1 MNKEL
6 KIGLFLGA
14 MFLVA
19 MFLVAIGVVLLIP
32 WGNAES
38 EVEKLS
44 VEVTD
49 ETVEVAKGV
58 LLNDMSEVSGAYVSQ
73 NDVNKVTSE
82 IMFHIT
88 GPQDATGSFKEFVI
102 NFNSDKIYTKASIS
116 VVIDPLSVYT
126 ANKMRDESIK
136 GEGFFESNDFPEI
149 VFVSNQIAVGDTSY
163 IAIGR
168 LSMLGVG
175 KEIQVN
181 FTYEGKGENEEG
193 RDVIIFKGGFV
204 LDRTEHGMEE
214 TTGIGN
220 NVEVSFYTELVE
232 KE

>member
-19 MFLVAIGVVLLIP
+19 IGVVFLIP

-38 EVEKLS
+38 EVKKS
-44 VEVTD
+44 VFEVPVETI
-49 ETVEVAKGV
+49 ETVNDFV
-58 LLNDMSEVSGAYVSQ
+58 LNDMSEITGNWVSQ
-73 NDVNKVTSE
+73 ENADKVTSE

-88 GPQDATGSFKEFVI
+88 GPQDATGSFKKFTI
-102 NFNSDKIYTKASIS
+102 DFNSDSDYKNASVS

-136 GEGFFESNDFPEI
+136 GEGFFESEIFPEI
-149 VFVSNQIAVGDTSY
+149 IFNSSQIEIGDTSY
-163 IAIGR
+163 TAIGK
-168 LSMLGVG
+168 LLMLGVE

-193 RDVIIFKGGFV
+193 KGFIIFQGEFT

-232 KE
+232 TV